1 MSASSRG
8 ARTSWTA
15 RTTTAIDTRSCRSS
29 SSPRANRRRGL
40 ALACATAATAF
51 AFASAE
57 VSAQDGPGTK
67 TSDVR
72 AQTRL
77 FRRGSTAVTET
88 QASELTLT
96 LTEAAVRPIQTWIRT
111 AGALDDT
118 RRILTTSLRSPE
130 AELVQIGQRLRA
142 FSVLSRTQMY
152 QGKITRITP
161 QPGGARVEATLA
173 ASARNDVARYLMEIV
188 VERGPFLSVPN
199 VSIIEEGGSRVVYLK
214 LASGEYSPRT
224 IHTGLEGEL
233 YTQVVDGLNEGDQVV
248 SIGSFFVDADNKLK
262 SGEAEEP

>member
-1 MSASSRG
+1 
-8 ARTSWTA
+8 
-15 RTTTAIDTRSCRSS
+15 
-29 SSPRANRRRGL
+29 L
-40 ALACATAATAF
+40 ALACATAAA
-51 AFASAE
+51 ALLSPRAE
-57 VSAQDGPGTK
+57 IAAQEEPAGK

-77 FRRGSTAVTET
+77 FRRGSTAVTEA

-96 LTEAAVRPIQTWIRT
+96 LTEAAVRPIQTWVRT

-118 RRILTTSLRSPE
+118 GKILTTSLRSPE
-130 AELVQIGQRLRA
+130 AELALVGQRLRA
-142 FSVLSRTQMY
+142 FSVTSRTQMF
-152 QGKITRITP
+152 QGKITRVTP
-161 QPGGARVEATLA
+161 RPGGALVEATLA
-173 ASARNDVARYLMEIV
+173 AAARHDVTRYLMEIV

-199 VSIIEEGGSRVVYLK
+199 VSIIEEGGSRVVYVQ
-214 LASGEYSPRT
+214 LATGQYSART

-262 SGEAEEP
+262 SGDSEEQ